1 MKVSK
6 EYLRKLIK
14 EELDDLHNEARRE
27 VGYDLA
33 YAKKS
38 NKPQANPEQEFKF
51 GMANLFQSLTRPIY
65 SDGQAVV
72 PDDASISR
80 GVEEFAKQN
89 AKFTEQFMKTAE
101 AAVENI
107 RSTVQKQFAGPK
119 PGFKEMPDVV
129 EAFEQAADKF
139 LKKISQVSGEM
150 QSAEAG
156 LKPTNS
162 PAPPMNESS
171 KIKISFRKK

>member
-38 NKPQANPEQEFKF
+38 NKLQPNAEQDFKF
-51 GMANLFQSLTRPIY
+51 GMANLFQKLTRPIY
-65 SDGQAVV
+65 SDGQAVI
-72 PDDASISR
+72 PDDASISSS
-80 GVEEFAKQN
+80 VEQFAKQH
-89 AKFTEQFMKTAE
+89 AKFTEQFMKAAE
-101 AAVENI
+101 GAVENI

-119 PGFKEMPDVV
+119 PSFKEMPDVV

-139 LKKISQVSGEM
+139 LKKISQVSGK
-150 QSAEAG
+150 AETGA
-156 LKPTNS
+156 L
-162 PAPPMNESS
+162 PPSMNESS
-171 KIKISFRKK
+171 KIKISFRKT